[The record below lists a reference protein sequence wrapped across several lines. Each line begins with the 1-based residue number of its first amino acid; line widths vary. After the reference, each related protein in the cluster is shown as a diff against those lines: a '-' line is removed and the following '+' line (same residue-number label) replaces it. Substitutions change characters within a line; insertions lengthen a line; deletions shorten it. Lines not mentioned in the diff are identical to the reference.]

1 MKERNSDTH
10 GSAYTP
16 NMDTPERSRR
26 SNRALGGLL
35 LTLLLP
41 PVGIVYLWRKGVFRT
56 RGRVLVSALA
66 TAEMLLIATLLIPAS
81 TLQSEDPLPVNAER
95 YTPAPDSEALNA
107 LSNMDELLRAQQG
120 PVAGSTVAPID
131 QEAERAAQQEVL
143 ATVVYAVYDSGA
155 RYYHSQTVC
164 GNQSNLRS
172 LTVQEALAEG
182 LGPCPDCNPPAYSST
197 GVPAT
202 AEPAE

>member
-1 MKERNSDTH
+1 MSTRRRGNYS
-10 GSAYTP
+10 P
-16 NMDTPERSRR
+16 NMSMPGSGTPRSGRGVF
-26 SNRALGGLL
+26 AILL
-35 LTLLLP
+35 CLLLP
-41 PVGIVYLWRKGVFRT
+41 PLGLLFLWRKGVFRA

-197 GVPAT
+197 GVTAT